1 MHDFQLYKIS
11 GLEELIFA
19 ENEKCQRVLGNSAI
33 TLADAGYQGISK
45 KLLGATTF
53 FMRKKG
59 KLFDDDQKEFNKKLS
74 RSRIIVENWFGRHK
88 SLWAVM
94 GSKFRLNIDNYQ
106 YFWNFCSSL
115 TNYHISKN
123 PLRDFE
129 REVYLKDDDDD
140 DVYQY
145 DEEEEE

>member
-1 MHDFQLYKIS
+1 
-11 GLEELIFA
+11 
-19 ENEKCQRVLGNSAI
+19 
-33 TLADAGYQGISK
+33 
-45 KLLGATTF
+45 
-53 FMRKKG
+53 
-59 KLFDDDQKEFNKKLS
+59 
-74 RSRIIVENWFGRHK
+74 
-88 SLWAVM
+88 M

-145 DEEEEE
+145 DEEEEEFIEAYDEEESPGIIN